1 MKRNKASLN
10 DDRHSNNDSD
20 DDNAKKPK
28 NEDSAVNE
36 NDKVAGPLNRGTS
49 SNPRRSSRIRQ
60 RHGNEDSNFLHMEEE
75 ASSSAGHKRSEKKK
89 DDERGGQNE
98 GNRKKVVT
106 EILFSQEPHRNPPS
120 QSTSK
125 QEPTLQSLPDK
136 AQEKLLACL
145 DIKSIQE
152 LSKSCRFYNELINGR
167 LHVSLSLP
175 FDEELLEQLEAT
187 RNVVKKH
194 VLRLTLNQVTKTKLT
209 EIHELQPSEVQAE
222 YIMKSQLAFL
232 RTERLRE
239 IDFAPSSDI
248 AVAGQFH
255 GWAEEEIY
263 KTCAFLSGIT
273 LDVLSSNP
281 RCFMNVT
288 KISVIMD
295 PLAPALP
302 SMEELCLIPNLKEFR
317 LFTSERSGYYR
328 YTIKAIFY
336 VSIPPFH
343 VLEST

>member
-10 DDRHSNNDSD
+10 DEGHSNNDSD

-28 NEDSAVNE
+28 NEDATVNE
-36 NDKVAGPLNRGTS
+36 NDEVAGPLNPSTS
-49 SNPRRSSRIRQ
+49 SKPRRSPRISQ
-60 RHGNEDSNFLHMEEE
+60 RPGNEGSNFRHMEEE
-75 ASSSAGHKRSEKKK
+75 ASSSAGHQRSGKENYE
-89 DDERGGQNE
+89 ERGGQYA

-106 EILFSQEPHRNPPS
+106 EILFSQEPHKNPPS
-120 QSTSK
+120 PSK
-125 QEPTLQSLPDK
+125 QGPTLQSLPDK
-136 AQEKLLACL
+136 AQEKLLAFL

-152 LSKSCRFYNELINGR
+152 LSKSCRFYDNLINDR

-175 FDEELLEQLEAT
+175 FDEELLEQLQAT

-209 EIHELQPSEVQAE
+209 ELQPSEVQAE

-255 GWAEEEIY
+255 GWAEEEVY
-263 KTCAFLSGIT
+263 KTCAFLSGVT

-295 PLAPALP
+295 PHAPPLP
-302 SMEELCLIPNLKEFR
+302 SIEELCLIPNLKEFR

-328 YTIKAIFY
+328 YNIKIIFY
-336 VSIPPFH
+336 VSISPFH
-343 VLEST
+343 VLESI